1 MRFEG
6 KTAVVTGAGRGI
18 GRAVALALAAEGAEL
33 AICARHDATITPVA
47 EEIAKNGGAAVPFVY
62 DVSDKDQV
70 NEFVRKVYEHY
81 DRVDIVVNNAGI
93 TRDNFFLRMT
103 AEDWDPVMAVNLRGT
118 FLCTRYF
125 ARKMVRQK
133 WGRIINMASVAGEA
147 GNVGQ
152 ANYAASKAGVIAM
165 TKSAA
170 RELARYGITVN
181 AVSPGLIDT
190 DMIADMEDEVR
201 ERMKE
206 TIPVGRIGSV
216 DDIAAAVL
224 FLASGEASYIT
235 GQTMRVD
242 GGLYI

>member
-18 GRAVALALAAEGAEL
+18 GKGISIALAAEGAKL
-33 AICARHDATITPVA
+33 AICARHEETINPVA
-47 EEIAKNGGAAVPFVY
+47 EEIKKNGGEAVPFVY
-62 DVSDKDQV
+62 DVSDEEHV
-70 NEFVRKVYEHY
+70 NEFVNKVYESY
-81 DRVDIVVNNAGI
+81 GRVDIVVNNAGI
-93 TRDNFFLRMT
+93 TRDNFFLRLST
-103 AEDWDPVMAVNLRGT
+103 EDWDLVMAVNLRGT
-118 FLCTRYF
+118 FLCTRIF

-181 AVSPGLIDT
+181 AVSPGLIET
-190 DMIADMEDEVR
+190 DMIADMEDTVR
-201 ERMKE
+201 EGMKE
-206 TIPVGRIGSV
+206 TIPVGRIGRV

-224 FLASGEASYIT
+224 FLASEEASYIT
-235 GQTMRVD
+235 GQTLRVD

>member
-18 GRAVALALAAEGAEL
+18 GRGIALALAAEGAKL
-33 AICARHDATITPVA
+33 AICARHEETINPVA
-47 EEIAKNGGAAVPFVY
+47 EEIRSGGGEAAPFVC
-62 DVSDKDQV
+62 DVSVEDAV
-70 NEFVRKVYEHY
+70 NDFVAKVYETY
-81 DRVDIVVNNAGI
+81 GRVDILVNNAGI
-93 TRDNFFLRMT
+93 TRDNFFLRLGV
-103 AEDWDPVMAVNLRGT
+103 ADWDPVMAVNLRGA
-118 FLCTRYF
+118 FLCTRFF

-190 DMIADMEDEVR
+190 DMIAGMEDEVR
-201 ERMKE
+201 EKMKE
-206 TIPVGRIGSV
+206 EIPAGRIGSAGDV
-216 DDIAAAVL
+216 AAAIL
-224 FLASGEASYIT
+224 FLASDDAAYIT
-235 GQTMRVD
+235 GQTVRVD